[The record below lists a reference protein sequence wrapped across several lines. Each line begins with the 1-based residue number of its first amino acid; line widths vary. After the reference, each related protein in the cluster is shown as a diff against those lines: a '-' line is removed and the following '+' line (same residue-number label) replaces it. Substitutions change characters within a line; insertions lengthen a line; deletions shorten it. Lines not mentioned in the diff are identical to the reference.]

1 MCIVWGIQWKM
12 IRQQTYENSTLTA
25 LSFDGGYAFFTKRV
39 SENSV
44 TYMSSLLFYLYKE
57 MYKELWLS

>member
-1 MCIVWGIQWKM
+1 M

-39 SENSV
+39 SGNSV

-57 MYKELWLS
+57 MDKELWLS